1 MRTFFLICFKWTLCK
16 TLCEKTR
23 EHFLPLQLTHSLYFY
38 FIRSRNFKKKF
49 KGKGDD
55 AKRKFKPKKFSKDFR
70 GENSPG
76 QKRRANDTNADGYR
90 KKWKGEIGSQDGK
103 KGYGKGSRNSYVK
116 GNFVG
121 GDKAMKRKFS
131 DGKGSDFGKK
141 KNFSSSWENKNGEY
155 IVSWFSV
162 FCKLTLELLKSNW
175 YQYLIS
181 PFDITSESNNQVTR
195 IKEMI
200 TNWSSSWF

>member
-1 MRTFFLICFKWTLCK
+1 M
-16 TLCEKTR
+16 
-23 EHFLPLQLTHSLYFY
+23 THSLSFY

-76 QKRRANDTNADGYR
+76 QKRKANDTNADGYR

-103 KGYGKGSRNSYVK
+103 KGYRRYDNNDKRFSVDGKGSRNSYVK
-116 GNFVG
+116 GNFV

-141 KNFSSSWENKNGEY
+141 KNFSSPWENKNGEY

-162 FCKLTLELLKSNW
+162 FCKLTLELPKSNW

-181 PFDITSESNNQVTR
+181 PFDITSESNN
-195 IKEMI
+195 
-200 TNWSSSWF
+200 